1 MSKEWKGN
9 KKSVS
14 TMLGL
19 STTWN
24 PEQRAAGDY
33 YTTDPTAVEQFI
45 KHITK
50 IYGLVTGSFFNSIWE
65 PACGCGN
72 ISKVLV
78 SHGYKVISSDLYD
91 RGYGFSGR
99 DFLESVGVPKYC
111 NTIITNPPYAL
122 ADDFVKHAMKILP
135 VGGKYFA
142 LMNLSYLAGQKRYH
156 EIYCNSYLRAIHV
169 YPHRINCYKNNENT
183 GHSSPVNYAWFE
195 YVRPLNSQIK
205 LDIGTTAVQFHM
217 PPTIYWISK

>member
-33 YTTDPTAVEQFI
+33 YTTDPTAVKQFI
-45 KHITK
+45 NHYHFAVGIFYTR
-50 IYGLVTGSFFNSIWE
+50 IWE

-72 ISKVLV
+72 ISKVLE
-78 SHGYKVISSDLYD
+78 SKGYKVISTDLYD
-91 RGYGFSGR
+91 RGYGKSGV
-99 DFLESVGVPKYC
+99 DFLNAELPIDC
-111 NTIITNPPYAL
+111 DTIITNPPYNI
-122 ADDFVKHAMKILP
+122 ADDFVKHAMEILP
-135 VGGKYFA
+135 NGGRYFA
-142 LMNLSYLAGQKRYH
+142 LMNLSYLAGQKRFK
-156 EIYCNSYLRAIHV
+156 EIYSNGYLHAIHV

-195 YVRPLNSQIK
+195 YRKIKHYRNVQYPPL
-205 LDIGTTAVQFHM
+205 
-217 PPTIYWISK
+217 IYWIEK